1 MSLKDAVA
9 TLVDG
14 KIRHEYD
21 RHKATRT
28 PNSAGIH
35 WQKPGLRTGE
45 SHDNLRGLLK
55 QAASAHAV
63 TEFDDLDRRLVELQD
78 NLKAVRLALVNEVR
92 AVRVSKWGEEYQ
104 EFSFKRGGGGCGG
117 GGGTDLR
124 LGPPCGDSLEH
135 CRCSQESPPGPVEK
149 GSLGTTVAA
158 AAEAAAAAAAA
169 ISENEEDIRR
179 DIVGA
184 AAEHEGR
191 RVARGGGNDTG
202 QRFANAGHISRSTAR
217 GGTRGGRFSGGN
229 SSSTDPGDGLGNGS
243 LDEIKRQM
251 GKNPL
256 DLERKRKA
264 LDAEMLEG
272 ESAGKGGLR
281 RSGSGRRYGDIALD
295 DAAGGSDVDRGISS
309 VLVSRDKQSMHA
321 TTGLKAA
328 DNGGQDKHIVGDTE
342 QEKNGEDGAES
353 TEGWKDELMGMQ
365 PHERAE
371 VYESKGMYREALRWH
386 RQDLA
391 AARERVQD
399 GEEEDDRTAG
409 LDLARALRNTGRC
422 LGKLDMEGFAE

>member
-1 MSLKDAVA
+1 M
-9 TLVDG
+9 
-14 KIRHEYD
+14 
-21 RHKATRT
+21 
-28 PNSAGIH
+28 
-35 WQKPGLRTGE
+35 
-45 SHDNLRGLLK
+45 
-55 QAASAHAV
+55 

-169 ISENEEDIRR
+169 ISENEEDIVVRRVRQKGKGYGVATTGLGAARTTGSRPRVLDDDDAGQAAEKRR

-342 QEKNGEDGAES
+342 VRRSCCRLCVCVFPTTSRHDCVNPDR
-353 TEGWKDELMGMQ
+353 ELGVLFLQ
-365 PHERAE
+365 RGLCG
-371 VYESKGMYREALRWH
+371 SS
-386 RQDLA
+386 RQFI
-391 AARERVQD
+391 RRVQ
-399 GEEEDDRTAG
+399 R
-409 LDLARALRNTGRC
+409 LRRNVALTCKFTR
-422 LGKLDMEGFAE
+422 F